1 MNAVTTLPSLPSIAA
16 CLHELNSEGLVRQAM
31 RRTEVNV
38 RTSWRMFKMNKILIP
53 NVSDVRCPIDG
64 FELQN
69 SHEVYSSCERNEAF
83 NRSYLWAGGCSRET
97 HHRERGY
104 LIASASWTVVHSL
117 ARPHCTALP
126 K

>member
-1 MNAVTTLPSLPSIAA
+1 MD
-16 CLHELNSEGLVRQAM
+16 
-31 RRTEVNV
+31 
-38 RTSWRMFKMNKILIP
+38 KILIQ

-69 SHEVYSSCERNEAF
+69 SHEVYGPCERNEAF
-83 NRSYLWAGGCSRET
+83 NQSYMWAGCCGRET

-104 LIASASWTVVHSL
+104 LIASASSTVVYSL
-117 ARPHCTALP
+117 GRPHCTALT